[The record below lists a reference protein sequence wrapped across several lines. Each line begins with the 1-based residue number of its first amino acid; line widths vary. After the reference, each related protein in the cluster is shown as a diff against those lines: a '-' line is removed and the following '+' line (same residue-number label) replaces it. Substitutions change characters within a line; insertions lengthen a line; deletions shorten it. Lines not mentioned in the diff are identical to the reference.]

1 MNVTQIIPDLR
12 VDDLDAARRF
22 YVGFLGLEEE
32 AMGLD
37 WVTRFVSPTT
47 GAVLQV
53 LTRDAGASEDPVLS
67 VRVEDIDAAWAK
79 AQREGVEIV
88 HPLTTEDW
96 GVTRF
101 FVRTPDGD
109 VLNILQHHT

>member
-12 VDDLDAARRF
+12 ADDLDTARRF
-22 YVGFLGLEEE
+22 YTGFLGLEEE
-32 AMGLD
+32 GMGLD

-53 LTRDAGASEDPVLS
+53 LTRDATAPADPVLS
-67 VRVEDIDAAWAK
+67 IRVEDIDAAWAK
-79 AQREGVEIV
+79 ARQEGVEIV
-88 HPLTTEDW
+88 HPLTTEEW
-96 GVTRF
+96 GVRRF